1 MSGVCAGP
9 LAPRRVLQLRSGN
22 SSSAA
27 PALALFGS
35 VAGLALAVGGLE
47 LLASSPLLC
56 HSTVSAPLRW
66 RRHASDSSDMWA
78 RGGNSWLHDHVRG
91 FYQKRSRHG
100 GRRRDD
106 RPRATGARHPP
117 GVPGAVV
124 SCVRCQSARVREHV
138 ECPDCAKLSRS
149 VRFRRILARN
159 FRRIFARNFLR
170 ASTHSLGSIQL
181 TTVVPLPDGK
191 RCSLGS
197 FAPGLSSA
205 AASTAAASPAALAT
219 PS

>member
-117 GVPGAVV
+117 KRPGSRACRVPGL
-124 SCVRCQSARVREHV
+124 RETFAK
-138 ECPDCAKLSRS
+138 CPIPPNFRAKLSP
-149 VRFRRILARN
+149 N
-159 FRRIFARNFLR
+159 FRAKLSSRIDAF
-170 ASTHSLGSIQL
+170 SVGSIQL
-181 TTVVPLPDGK
+181 TSVVPLPDGK
-191 RCSLGS
+191 RCSSGS
-197 FAPGLSSA
+197 FASRLS
-205 AASTAAASPAALAT
+205 PERDNI
-219 PS
+219 

>member
-66 RRHASDSSDMWA
+66 RRHASDYRICGRA
-78 RGGNSWLHDHVRG
+78 GAIHG
-91 FYQKRSRHG
+91 FMIMSGVFTKKEVATVDDAETI
-100 GRRRDD
+100 GRAQ
-106 RPRATGARHPP
+106 P
-117 GVPGAVV
+117 
-124 SCVRCQSARVREHV
+124 
-138 ECPDCAKLSRS
+138 
-149 VRFRRILARN
+149 
-159 FRRIFARNFLR
+159 
-170 ASTHSLGSIQL
+170 
-181 TTVVPLPDGK
+181 
-191 RCSLGS
+191 
-197 FAPGLSSA
+197 APG
-205 AASTAAASPAALAT
+205 TPRGCLA
-219 PS
+219 P